1 MKLIPLLFRTGCL
14 CVVFLWG
21 CLTPVF
27 AVQDG
32 DTIVI
37 GAEEIRSMQALKIA
51 DVLNNVPGVTAG
63 DSSVG
68 IHGSYKVKVF
78 VDGRSINDPTS
89 SHGGINW
96 DMVSLDDVTRIEIL
110 RGKGGLIYGQDASG
124 GVILISTRQV
134 RQLTGNIM
142 TYGGNHNTG
151 NARATVSTTAGPMT
165 VGVSGGYET
174 TDGYKINND
183 KERYQAGVKLS
194 MKTAEGKN
202 FVLSAD
208 HLQDERGL
216 SGLPERP
223 TPASRKDTCN
233 TAYALLSD
241 IWRLKS
247 KTHYNN
253 GRRHNTDTSR
263 GLDKT
268 LRVSKFGQD
277 LTTDFKTTDRG
288 NLTTGA
294 GFIWDRAD
302 GTGFDD
308 QEEHAFSLFA
318 AQSFRWPTIH
328 TSVTIGLRAS
338 RHSNFNDRVNPE
350 IKVTY
355 KKPTWHV
362 TAAYSSTNNTPSFYQ
377 RYNETSSTRPNPDLE
392 MEKADNFG
400 LSLFITPRKS
410 ISFNLSGFYNLLTD
424 RITYVAGDEGIG
436 QYQNFGDVL
445 YAGGDAAFSWQLHPA
460 VKAKGSYTY
469 LEAEDRETN
478 FRLPGKAQHTA
489 DLSVYWQPAQPL
501 SIVLTGKYISE
512 VFRNKSNTK
521 TVPEYTI
528 ADIRVE
534 YAFKRFSLFSEVKN
548 IFDKTYFYADG
559 LLARPRTWV
568 AGVNWRI

>member
-1 MKLIPLLFRTGCL
+1 MLFVGSCL
-14 CVVFLWG
+14 A
-21 CLTPVF
+21 PVF
-27 AVQDG
+27 AAQDG

-37 GAEEIRSMQALKIA
+37 DAKEIRAMQALKIA
-51 DVLNNVPGVTAG
+51 DVLNHVPGVTAG

-78 VDGRSINDPTS
+78 VDGCPINDPTS
-89 SHGGINW
+89 SHGGVNW
-96 DMVSLDDVTRIEIL
+96 DMVSLDDVMRIEIL
-110 RGKGGLIYGQDASG
+110 RGKGGLKYGQDASG

-134 RQLTGNIM
+134 RQFSGNIKA
-142 TYGGNHNTG
+142 YGGNYHTA
-151 NARATVSTTAGPMT
+151 NATAAVNTTAGPMT
-165 VGVSGGYET
+165 VSASGGYET
-174 TDGYKINND
+174 TDGYKVNND
-183 KERYQAGVKLS
+183 KERYQAGLKLS

-223 TPASRKDTCN
+223 TPASRKDTRN
-233 TAYALLSD
+233 TAYALQAD
-241 IWRLKS
+241 IWRLNS
-247 KTHYNN
+247 KTHYNH
-253 GRRHNTDTSR
+253 GRRHNTDISR
-263 GLDKT
+263 GLDKI

-277 LTTDFKTTDRG
+277 LTTDIKTTDRG
-288 NLTTGA
+288 SLTAGA

-302 GTGFDD
+302 GTDFDD

-318 AQSFRWPTIH
+318 AQSFHWPSIH
-328 TSVTIGLRAS
+328 TTSTIGLRGNL
-338 RHSNFNDRVNPE
+338 HSNFDDRATPE

-355 KKPTWHV
+355 KKPAWHV

-392 MEKADNFG
+392 MEKAENFS

-424 RITYVAGDEGIG
+424 RITYVTGDDGTG

-445 YAGGDAAFSWQLHPA
+445 YAGGDVAFSWQLHPA
-460 VKAKGSYTY
+460 VKTKGSYTY

-478 FRLPGKAQHTA
+478 LRLPGKAQHAA
-489 DLSVYWQPAQPL
+489 DLSMYWQPAQPF
-501 SIVLTGKYISE
+501 SIVATGKYVSE
-512 VFRNKSNTK
+512 VFRDKSNTK

-528 ADIRVE
+528 ADLRAE
-534 YAFKRFSLFSEVKN
+534 YAFKRFSLFGEVKN

-559 LLARPRTWV
+559 LLARPRTWLV
-568 AGVNWRI
+568 GMNWRV